1 MNSLKVFGI
10 CGSLRKQ
17 STNLGLLKYAQEHAP
32 PGIEVQIAD
41 LAEVPLFNADLEG
54 EQKPAPVVQLLDGI
68 GQADALLRACPEY
81 NYSLAPAL
89 KNALD
94 WASRAPKN
102 GLLDGKPAAIL
113 GSGGGMGSARAQY
126 HLRQVCVYLN
136 ILLLNR
142 PEVFSNAFNGSFD
155 AQGRLI
161 DETIQKLVVKQLI
174 ALQAWAHKMR
184 PQQNNEQ
191 LDKGE

>member
-1 MNSLKVFGI
+1 METFKVFGV

-17 STNLGLLKYAQEHAP
+17 STNLGLLKYAQKNAP
-32 PGIEVQIAD
+32 RGLEVQIAD
-41 LAEVPLFNADLEG
+41 LAGVPFFNADLEG
-54 EQKPAPVVQLLDGI
+54 EPKPAQVEQLLDGI
-68 GQADALLRACPEY
+68 AQADALLLACPEY

-113 GSGGGMGSARAQY
+113 GAGGGMGSARAQY
-126 HLRQVCVYLN
+126 HLRQVCVALN
-136 ILLLNR
+136 IPLLNK

-155 AQGRLI
+155 AEGRLI
-161 DETIQKLVVKQLI
+161 DEKIQKLVVEQLT
-174 ALQAWAHKMR
+174 ALQTWAQKVR
-184 PQQNNEQ
+184 PDQNN
-191 LDKGE
+191 